1 MTETMDER
9 MMDVA
14 LEEARRAGAAGEVP
28 VGAVLVRDGAVLAR
42 AHNRPVALH
51 DPTAHAEVLVVR
63 AAASMAGN
71 YRLPGTTLYVTLE
84 PCIMCAGMLLQAR
97 IARLVFG
104 AADPKGGAAVS
115 LYRLLEDARLNHRVA
130 VIGGVRAAACAELL
144 SGFFREKRVDSAAH
158 SRDAG

>member
-1 MTETMDER
+1 ML
-9 MMDVA
+9 A
-14 LEEARRAGAAGEVP
+14 IRRAGGI
-28 VGAVLVRDGAVLAR
+28 L
-42 AHNRPVALH
+42 
-51 DPTAHAEVLVVR
+51 
-63 AAASMAGN
+63 GN
-71 YRLPGTTLYVTLE
+71 YRLSDATLYCTLE

-158 SRDAG
+158 PRDAG